1 MEKSLYRNKSKSFLK
16 GSRKEKN
23 KMKET
28 VPVWEKYTLTVE
40 EAAAYFNIGE
50 GRLRTL
56 INENQEAKYI
66 LWKSTR
72 PNIKRKLFENYIDS
86 ISMI

>member
-1 MEKSLYRNKSKSFLK
+1 
-16 GSRKEKN
+16 
-23 KMKET
+23 MKET

>member
-1 MEKSLYRNKSKSFLK
+1 
-16 GSRKEKN
+16 
-23 KMKET
+23 MKET

-72 PNIKRKLFENYIDS
+72 PNIKRKLFENYIDR